1 VEQATPDMLVIE
13 TGQCAPPPAA
23 QHKNNG
29 WWLFARRARARK
41 RLHLPHF
48 SLICAHFFRV
58 FLASARRSLALRLLV
73 DGTRRVVAVSYARGA
88 LDSFTAGVD
97 GPISLDVAKAKG
109 YLESADVEEQA
120 YYTDMLQALEMDTDD
135 ARGGLT
141 PDATPYDEQ

>member
-1 VEQATPDMLVIE
+1 ML
-13 TGQCAPPPAA
+13 
-23 QHKNNG
+23 
-29 WWLFARRARARK
+29 AR
-41 RLHLPHF
+41 PHF

-58 FLASARRSLALRLLV
+58 FLASARRSHAFRLLA